1 GGGRAFGSGALA
13 FVPADHV
20 RWCRRWPRPE
30 TFLLVLVSLVV
41 GYRVTRRRTP
51 EAPSEPAEL
60 PRWDIPVRMLAA
72 TAVVVAIT
80 SFAPV
85 LGSHLA
91 GLLSPFP
98 VFAAVLA
105 VFTHH
110 THGPTAATHT
120 LDGLVLGLLA
130 PAVFFLVLALTLQR
144 VGLLAFAFATAA
156 AFAAQI
162 LSLLAIPRQPPAAR

>member
-1 GGGRAFGSGALA
+1 SQVAFALSYGWASGRGAARAFLSGSVA
-13 FVPADHV
+13 FVSATIV
-20 RWCRRWPRPE
+20 LWFLRWPAPE

-60 PRWDIPVRMLAA
+60 PRCDIPVRMLAA

-105 VFTHH
+105 VF
-110 THGPTAATHT
+110 
-120 LDGLVLGLLA
+120 
-130 PAVFFLVLALTLQR
+130 
-144 VGLLAFAFATAA
+144 
-156 AFAAQI
+156 
-162 LSLLAIPRQPPAAR
+162 